1 MTRRSRSISGKVA
14 VVTGAARGVG
24 FATAKALARSGVAV
38 ALVDLD
44 AAQVEAAARE
54 IGGNAIAQQLDVTDH
69 SAFAAALDETERRLG
84 PIDILINNAGIMP
97 IGPFEDETDATT
109 HRVIE
114 INFHAALF
122 GSKQAVCRF
131 KAREAKGHIIN
142 VASGGGWIPG
152 AGGVSYGGSR

>member
-69 SAFAAALDETERRLG
+69 SAFAAALDETERRLM
-84 PIDILINNAGIMP
+84 L
-97 IGPFEDETDATT
+97 
-109 HRVIE
+109 
-114 INFHAALF
+114 
-122 GSKQAVCRF
+122 
-131 KAREAKGHIIN
+131 ARESQSCSAA
-142 VASGGGWIPG
+142 VSFVL
-152 AGGVSYGGSR
+152 GVQRWTWRGCRRGLRHSARVSRE